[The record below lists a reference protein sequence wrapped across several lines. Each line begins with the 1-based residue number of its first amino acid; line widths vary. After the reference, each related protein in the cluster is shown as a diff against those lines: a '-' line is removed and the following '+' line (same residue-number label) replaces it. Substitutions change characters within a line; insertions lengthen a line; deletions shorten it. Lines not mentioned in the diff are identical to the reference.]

1 MFSLRKGPSGPKA
14 SGSGADI
21 APFSFEKFVDPATLV
36 PLTDQDGSVSAPY
49 STMQGAIDANLG
61 VPITLALV
69 GTLYPEDVV
78 VPVGTPVFI
87 NSNFSVVQSLTLDA
101 GGAVCFLAAGILQIG
116 ALTLGAGT
124 NFVSVGSFV
133 VLGDTAIGA
142 GSSLQSFVVA
152 SLNGPT
158 VMGSASQIISL
169 GGFTFG
175 SISDAPGASNSALVL
190 AGPNSAESGIAVNSN
205 TVAAITMSG
214 ADIKIVGADV
224 TGPIVDTGGKIAFEE
239 VRVSGDVTCDELY
252 LRDTSVLSGDYT
264 TTGRVQVLSS
274 NTAAA
279 NWNNAL
285 AFPLELDAFSNYWI
299 KINGTVITNP
309 GAKVI
314 TNDVVP

>member
-1 MFSLRKGPSGPKA
+1 MFPLRKGPSGPKA
-14 SGSGADI
+14 SGSGAAI
-21 APFSFEKFVDPATLV
+21 APFSFEKFVDPATLI
-36 PLTDQDGSVSAPY
+36 PLADQDGSVSAPY
-49 STMQGAIDANLG
+49 STMQGAIDDNLG

-101 GGAVCFLAAGILQIG
+101 GAVCFLTAGILQIG
-116 ALTLGAGT
+116 VLTLGVGA
-124 NFVSVGSFV
+124 NFISVGSVV
-133 VLGDTAIGA
+133 VLGATTIGA
-142 GSSLQSFVVA
+142 GASFQSFVVA
-152 SLNGPT
+152 SLNGPA
-158 VMGSASQIISL
+158 VMGTASQIISL

-175 SISDAPGASNSALVL
+175 SISDAPGASGSALVL
-190 AGPNSAESGIAVNSN
+190 AGPSSAESGIAVNSN
-205 TVAAITMSG
+205 TVGTITMSM
-214 ADIKIVGADV
+214 AQIKIVGAEV

-299 KINGTVITNP
+299 KINGTVLTNP

-314 TNDVVP
+314 TSDVVP